1 MAEDFGTA
9 EKKGSHMMPIGK
21 HGDWRRY
28 GRALVIACLV
38 TVLSAPVAADPWF
51 RGGAHE
57 RVRFH
62 GFVQWIAGSKLV
74 VWADAGGSVTVDLSE
89 VDLASYRGVLSGDGI
104 TVEAEFRPK
113 THWHNDSIALV
124 AKKIEPDAR

>member
-1 MAEDFGTA
+1 M
-9 EKKGSHMMPIGK
+9 
-21 HGDWRRY
+21 
-28 GRALVIACLV
+28 
-38 TVLSAPVAADPWF
+38 LSAPVAADPWF
-51 RGGAHE
+51 RGGAPE
-57 RVRFH
+57 RIRFH

-74 VWADAGGSVTVDLSE
+74 VWADVGGSVTVDLSE

-124 AKKIEPDAR
+124 AKKIELDAR